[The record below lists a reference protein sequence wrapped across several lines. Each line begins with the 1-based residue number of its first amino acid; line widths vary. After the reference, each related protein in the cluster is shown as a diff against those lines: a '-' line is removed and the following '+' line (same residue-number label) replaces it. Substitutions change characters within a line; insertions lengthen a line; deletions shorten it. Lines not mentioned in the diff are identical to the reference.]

1 MSDADT
7 LPGRIALAR
16 SILTHSA
23 GYEARAVDEALLA
36 LQGATID
43 ELAAMRA
50 GRDES

>member
-1 MSDADT
+1 MSDT
-7 LPGRIALAR
+7 PTGRIALAC
-16 SILTHSA
+16 SILAHAA
-23 GYEARAVDEALLA
+23 GHEARAVDEALLA